1 MEVEAVHTGVCLAG
15 AAISAVLCCVAM
27 ATGSVAD
34 NPEEAAAEEDGGGA
48 AAAVGAGGGC

>member
-27 ATGSVAD
+27 ATGSVTG
-34 NPEEAAAEEDGGGA
+34 NPEVAEAEEDGGGA
-48 AAAVGAGGGC
+48 AAVAGAGGGC